1 MILKLMILSSLH
13 VYELIVTTSS
23 LSSFRKPKSTLE
35 TPVDQ
40 MPTPS
45 NAGFQATYCTTTC
58 NIHSCNSMC
67 MYILFGIW
75 ITLNYIGG

>member
-35 TPVDQ
+35 TPVQSMRDYQ
-40 MPTPS
+40 KNCIIS
-45 NAGFQATYCTTTC
+45 NVSLTETMLTEALLYVS
-58 NIHSCNSMC
+58 H
-67 MYILFGIW
+67 
-75 ITLNYIGG
+75 IGLS

>member
-35 TPVDQ
+35 TPVMYVFVSLYERRGKGAFLQ
-40 MPTPS
+40 HIGYCPTD
-45 NAGFQATYCTTTC
+45 NWKGLDFRFIIYLLINT
-58 NIHSCNSMC
+58 
-67 MYILFGIW
+67 
-75 ITLNYIGG
+75 

>member
-35 TPVDQ
+35 TPAC
-40 MPTPS
+40 S
-45 NAGFQATYCTTTC
+45 SKELF
-58 NIHSCNSMC
+58 SMHVVKQLLKNHYFYEKLLEVLAAC
-67 MYILFGIW
+67 A
-75 ITLNYIGG
+75 